1 MFSSLSTNNFEG
13 RVKLK
18 NKLFSKKKA
27 LISNDGLDLKKI
39 KVKFNVKWI
48 YIQFLCNIFKVFML
62 SENQQAYASDFAF
75 FIVFIELQKQ
85 LSKFLLISM
94 NFAIQGKHCVE
105 TWATICDQNNPI
117 FIRDLDRE
125 ECRVGPGIFGTERL
139 TIDHIKK
146 GTNIVHQLHQKRI
159 HYQAAHPE
167 LRSYTWTCKL
177 GCCS

>member
-39 KVKFNVKWI
+39 KVKFNEKWI

-117 FIRDLDRE
+117 IIRDLDRE
-125 ECRVGPGIFGTERL
+125 ECRVGPRIFGTFWNRKVDNRPPKERNQYRTSTPL
-139 TIDHIKK
+139 EKDPLSSSPSRAKK
-146 GTNIVHQLHQKRI
+146 LHMD
-159 HYQAAHPE
+159 
-167 LRSYTWTCKL
+167 L
-177 GCCS
+177 